1 MNPQGAPCPAPQP
14 VAPAVGTWLRPL
26 GDWLAAL
33 CDLLER
39 EPAVVRVV
47 LAQVRGSAP
56 REAGVGMLVGARQ
69 VAGTI
74 GGGRLEWEAIG
85 AARGLLDRA
94 AAGEIRRLVLG
105 AELGQCCGG
114 VVELW
119 MERYSGADRGIL
131 AAARRAAQAGAAVLV
146 STLTPR
152 GVERSIVRETGR
164 AADAN
169 RLPGAP
175 CTLTVPRLERDAA
188 GRSVLR
194 ERLDQDLPAVWLVG
208 AGHVGQALARIL
220 MDLPLRLTWI
230 DPRPGVFPADLPVA
244 VRTLAA
250 ADPVQGLAAA
260 PPGGRFLVMSHSHA
274 LDYAICR
281 ALLHRNDF
289 ASLGLIGSA
298 SKSAR
303 FRARLARDGLGAD
316 AIARLV
322 CPIGIDGIGSKWP
335 AAIAVGVAAQLLR
348 EIGAGAAD
356 SEPRRSAMPCTGFAC
371 ESCGSP

>member
-1 MNPQGAPCPAPQP
+1 
-14 VAPAVGTWLRPL
+14 
-26 GDWLAAL
+26 LAAL

-119 MERYSGADRGIL
+119 MERYSAADRGIL

-188 GRSVLR
+188 GRSVL
-194 ERLDQDLPAVWLVG
+194 
-208 AGHVGQALARIL
+208 
-220 MDLPLRLTWI
+220 
-230 DPRPGVFPADLPVA
+230 
-244 VRTLAA
+244 
-250 ADPVQGLAAA
+250 
-260 PPGGRFLVMSHSHA
+260 
-274 LDYAICR
+274 
-281 ALLHRNDF
+281 
-289 ASLGLIGSA
+289 
-298 SKSAR
+298 
-303 FRARLARDGLGAD
+303 
-316 AIARLV
+316 
-322 CPIGIDGIGSKWP
+322 
-335 AAIAVGVAAQLLR
+335 
-348 EIGAGAAD
+348 
-356 SEPRRSAMPCTGFAC
+356 
-371 ESCGSP
+371 